1 MQRLVYWMNRKLTQ
15 LTLHVELKDMLAVRY
30 LILELRDTG
39 TCTIMHACLSHRYM
53 KKIKR
58 LLNTQIIAIHV
69 ARCLLISC
77 ANRLVLCIQYGEVI
91 LYIHA

>member
-1 MQRLVYWMNRKLTQ
+1 MQRLVYWMKLTQ
-15 LTLHVELKDMLAVRY
+15 LTLHVELKYMLAVRY

-39 TCTIMHACLSHRYM
+39 TCTIMHACLSHSYM

-58 LLNTQIIAIHV
+58 LLNTGIIAIHV
-69 ARCLLISC
+69 ARCLLIPF